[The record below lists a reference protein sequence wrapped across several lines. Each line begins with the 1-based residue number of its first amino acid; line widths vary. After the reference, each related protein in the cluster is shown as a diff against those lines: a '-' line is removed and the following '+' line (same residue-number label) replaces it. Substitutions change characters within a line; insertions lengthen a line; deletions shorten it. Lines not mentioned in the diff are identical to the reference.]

1 MIIIKLYN
9 ILINYINTFKNN
21 NNMEKILNEIY
32 Y

>member
-1 MIIIKLYN
+1 MIIIKLNN

>member
-9 ILINYINTFKNN
+9 ILINYINTFNNN